1 MNVAAETPQKLHPT
15 VLDTS
20 VVQIAHVYAVALYNA
35 AAAGNQ
41 LDAVIEE
48 YESFVQ
54 DVVANNPNFDRTL
67 RSSII
72 GRAEK
77 AATLREVFE
86 GRASIVFL
94 NFLLV
99 LNDHGRLELL
109 RPVLVE
115 LIAFRDQRLGRVPV
129 QVRAAVPI
137 DPAEEKALRDRLAA
151 VIVGQPVI
159 HSEVDPALLGGLVI
173 RVGDTVYDGSVRTRL
188 RRLRE
193 QLLQRS
199 THEIQSRRDQF
210 SSTT

>member
-1 MNVAAETPQKLHPT
+1 

-35 AAAGNQ
+35 AATGNQ

-48 YESFVQ
+48 YESFIG
-54 DVVANNPNFDRTL
+54 DVLATNPNFDRTL

-72 GRAEK
+72 GRTEK
-77 AATLREVFE
+77 AATLRKVFE
-86 GRASIVFL
+86 GRASTVFL

-99 LNDHGRLELL
+99 VNNHGRLDLL
-109 RPVLVE
+109 RPVLAE
-115 LIAFRDQRLGRVPV
+115 LKAIRDQWLGRVPV
-129 QVRAAVPI
+129 QVRSAVPL

-151 VIVGQPVI
+151 VIAGQPVI
-159 HSEVDPALLGGLVI
+159 HSELDPALLGGLVI
-173 RVGDTVYDGSVRTRL
+173 RVGDTVYDGSVRTQL

-193 QLLQRS
+193 QILQRS

-210 SSTT
+210 GSAT